1 MLTVIDAVSVSSEK
15 ILAASAN
22 DIPIRESA
30 NASGGILL
38 AEMQGILCVFV

>member
-1 MLTVIDAVSVSSEK
+1 MLTVIAAVSVSSEK

-22 DIPIRESA
+22 DILVSESEST
-30 NASGGILL
+30 SGGILL